1 MASFYDVNTVC
12 NNIHNLIQS
21 SGLHFVINQT
31 PWSSYITIR
40 KKSIGPHLAA
50 KPAPEGCIEENEKL
64 KEQIITLENALV
76 NIEEDAKVEEQR
88 SKQLIDNLHSKLDD
102 LEKSLK
108 TTEFNLNIKEVEL
121 ERVEKEKT
129 MKDELIQNI
138 NLGFNN
144 KIFHL
149 KVKIEGLEK
158 FEKERI
164 KKKKKDLK
172 KLRQKAKKD
181 QEKHVAVEPLVNN
194 EFTNNN
200 DENYDNKTFP
210 CELCGKVFESVT
222 KLGTHARTDHHEE
235 LVKVEKM
242 F

>member
-64 KEQIITLENALV
+64 KEQIITLENALA

-108 TTEFNLNIKEVEL
+108 TTEFNLNIKDVEL
-121 ERVEKEKT
+121 ERVEKEKKMIIT
-129 MKDELIQNI
+129 NFMKL
-138 NLGFNN
+138 L
-144 KIFHL
+144 
-149 KVKIEGLEK
+149 
-158 FEKERI
+158 
-164 KKKKKDLK
+164 
-172 KLRQKAKKD
+172 
-181 QEKHVAVEPLVNN
+181 
-194 EFTNNN
+194 
-200 DENYDNKTFP
+200 
-210 CELCGKVFESVT
+210 
-222 KLGTHARTDHHEE
+222 
-235 LVKVEKM
+235 
-242 F
+242 